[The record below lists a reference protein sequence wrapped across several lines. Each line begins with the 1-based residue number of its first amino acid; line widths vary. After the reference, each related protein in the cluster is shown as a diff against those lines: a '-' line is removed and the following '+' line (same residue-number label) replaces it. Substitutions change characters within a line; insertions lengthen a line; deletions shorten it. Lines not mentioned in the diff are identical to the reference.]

1 MQLIKVDLAAGILG
15 YYPYPDTGTLL
26 ACDWSILGIL
36 GPDWLSPGEAHLAKI
51 GSQESNSLM
60 TCAWM
65 RCEASIIYCVVN
77 NKFYLFKTR
86 RSVLGFEKDENLV
99 LETD

>member
-1 MQLIKVDLAAGILG
+1 MVARSALAPSWPLIGQYSEYLD
-15 YYPYPDTGTLL
+15 
-26 ACDWSILGIL
+26 
-36 GPDWLSPGEAHLAKI
+36 PDWLSHGKPHLAKI

-77 NKFYLFKTR
+77 HKFYLFKTR
-86 RSVLGFEKDENLV
+86 RSILSSEKDERV
-99 LETD
+99 LETLN